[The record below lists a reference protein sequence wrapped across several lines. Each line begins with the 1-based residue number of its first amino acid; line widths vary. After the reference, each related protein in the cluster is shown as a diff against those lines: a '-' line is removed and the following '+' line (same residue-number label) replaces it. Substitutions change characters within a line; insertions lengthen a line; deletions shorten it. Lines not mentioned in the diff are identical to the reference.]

1 MLEVRISAHAEVL
14 WPSMC
19 MSNFKAIGQAVWAVF
34 RPQENVS
41 GRGRGGGGRGAT
53 TVAKP

>member
-41 GRGRGGGGRGAT
+41 AGGGGRGVT
-53 TVAKP
+53 TVHVP